1 MLEPL
6 KIRSTNPGTSAIGWP
21 VRLLPSFTDL
31 VILFPLLFV
40 MLKMQGVATLL
51 GDGDTGWHIRT
62 GEWIIQ
68 NRQVPYSDIFSF
80 SKSGQP
86 WFAWEWAW
94 DVCFAWIHQLGGLPA
109 VVFVN
114 LVLLSVIFVLL
125 FQLVRRLCPNELV
138 SALVTLLALAGTS
151 IHWLARPH
159 LVSWL
164 FILIFGHILSRSKD
178 GRCSLL
184 YTLPLLMIL
193 WTNLHGAFFVGIA
206 LVFIYAADP
215 LVGVYRGTHSFAE
228 AKPFLL
234 CGAAC
239 LLASFINPYTYSL
252 HLHVLS
258 YLLDSK
264 QVENI
269 LEFQSI
275 NFRHPL
281 ALYFELFL
289 AFGAIAAFQS
299 LRKGQFTEAIL
310 ILLWAHLA
318 LVSIRNIP
326 IFLLFVAPFVA
337 RSLAEWVSPFKC
349 FVAAAAEFHALERLP
364 RFHAVSVAGFALLAV
379 LMAKPGE
386 AKLLR
391 SEYDPAKYPAW
402 AVEQLR
408 ANHVSSIFTDD
419 EWGDY
424 LIYKLYPVGHVFVD
438 GRSDFYGAEFESRYI
453 SLMNVRYDWE
463 RDLTAYGVNTVLL
476 RVEAPLAGALKQSP
490 HWKVVYDDGIALI
503 FLREDAEG
511 GTGHAPLLAKNS
523 FSPRKP
529 DQGKDR

>member
-1 MLEPL
+1 MLDPQTT
-6 KIRSTNPGTSAIGWP
+6 RSKTQGDGTFAWP
-21 VRLLPSFTDL
+21 VRLLPSLTDL
-31 VILFPLLFV
+31 VILFPILFV
-40 MLKMQGVATLL
+40 MLRMQGVATLL

-68 NRQVPYSDIFSF
+68 NRQVPHNDIFSF

-114 LVLLSVIFVLL
+114 LLLLSVIFVLF
-125 FQLVRRLCPNELV
+125 FQLVRRVCCNDLI
-138 SALVTLLALAGTS
+138 SALTTLLAMVGTS

-164 FILIFGHILSRSKD
+164 FIVIFCHILARAAE
-178 GRCSLL
+178 GRTSLL
-184 YTLPLLMIL
+184 CSLPLLMVL

-206 LVFIYAADP
+206 LVFVYAADP
-215 LVGVYRGTHSFAE
+215 LVGAYRGTRPFTD

-234 CGAAC
+234 CGTCC
-239 LLASFINPYTYSL
+239 LLASIVNPYTYSL
-252 HLHVLS
+252 HQHVLS
-258 YLLDSK
+258 YLLDTK

-281 ALYFELFL
+281 ARYFEVFL
-289 AFGAIAAFQS
+289 ILGAITAFQDF
-299 LRKGQFTEAIL
+299 RKGRYTEAIL
-310 ILLWAHLA
+310 ILGWAHLA

-326 IFLLFVAPFVA
+326 IFLLFVAPAVA
-337 RSLAEWVSPFKC
+337 RAVMEWSSPFKR
-349 FVAAAAEFHALERLP
+349 FAAAAAEFHTLERLS
-364 RFHAVSVAGFALLAV
+364 RFHAVSVAGFALLVV
-379 LMAKPGE
+379 LMAKPGD

-391 SEYDPAKYPAW
+391 SEYDPSKYPAQ

-438 GRSDFYGAEFESRYI
+438 GRSDFYGADFESRYI

-463 RDLTAYGVNTVLL
+463 QDLGKYGVTTILL
-476 RVEAPLAGALKQSP
+476 RAEAPLAGALKQSP
-490 HWKVVYDDGIALI
+490 NWKVVYDDGIALI
-503 FLREDAEG
+503 FIREDSAG
-511 GTGHAPLLAKNS
+511 GIKQASLLAKNS
-523 FSPRKP
+523 FSSRKP